1 MEERRPAQLKQ
12 KPRILAGIA
21 LLAAIASQL
30 PRSRLPASFVA
41 SLPRRGA
48 KSVTQRPAAQSAAD
62 SAQLRGLLQAQ
73 LDALL
78 EDDATARRS
87 WKAFCGSVGLK
98 PASAL
103 RSQPA
108 EAMGSFLAEPGSY
121 KQSVLLEFL
130 NSVRR
135 PLVGMDSIDEDD
147 PVTKSG
153 LVRELTVK
161 QLEALIEEDPD
172 MERRWS
178 AFRTE
183 KLAQLQAQGPN
194 EDEARTEMALR
205 ASFSRAKKIQP
216 GSMEAMAAKE
226 AYYDGVTRIPGF
238 DIEGGRDDLR

>member
-1 MEERRPAQLKQ
+1 MKQRPRR
-12 KPRILAGIA
+12 LAGIA

-30 PRSRLPASFVA
+30 PQSRLPASFVA
-41 SLPRRGA
+41 SSPRRGA
-48 KSVTQRPAAQSAAD
+48 KAVTQRPAAQSAAE

-87 WKAFCGSVGLK
+87 WKAFCGRVGLN
-98 PASAL
+98 PAAAL
-103 RSQPA
+103 RNQPA

-147 PVTKSG
+147 PITKSG

-178 AFRTE
+178 VFLSE
-183 KLAQLQAQGPN
+183 KLAEIQAQAPN
-194 EDEARTEMALR
+194 EDEARTEMSLR

-216 GSMEAMAAKE
+216 GTMEALAAKE
-226 AYYDGVTRIPGF
+226 AYFDGVPPRIPGF